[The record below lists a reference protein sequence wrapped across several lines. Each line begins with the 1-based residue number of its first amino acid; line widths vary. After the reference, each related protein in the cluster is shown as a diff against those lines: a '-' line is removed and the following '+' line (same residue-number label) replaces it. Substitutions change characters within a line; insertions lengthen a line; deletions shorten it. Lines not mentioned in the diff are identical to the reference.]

1 MKHKKTQMKKSS
13 VAFLLVGALSLL
25 TACTGQKVSVL
36 GDSYSTYEG
45 AIPAGNRIWY
55 YQPPKNLNDV
65 TKAEECWWSQV
76 VKNLG
81 GTLERNESWSGSTV
95 CNTGYDAKDVST
107 WSFIAR
113 TDRLGDPDLILVCG
127 ATNDSW
133 ANSPIGEFK
142 YDNWTADELKTFRPA
157 MAKMLADLKRLYP
170 SARVVFILND
180 CLKGVINDSVHEIC
194 RHYGVQCVDLKNIDK
209 QKGHPSIAGM
219 KAIADQ
225 VTEAV
230 R

>member
-1 MKHKKTQMKKSS
+1 MKKSS

-25 TACTGQKVSVL
+25 TACTGPKVSVL

-45 AIPAGNRIWY
+45 VIPEGNRIWY
-55 YQPPKNLNDV
+55 YQPPKNRNDV

-142 YDNWTADELKTFRPA
+142 YADWTTAELKTFRPA

-225 VTEAV
+225 VTAAV